1 MTLWIRCRQFVVT
14 CAVSTIAM
22 HAQQVSFR
30 EQVYPVLEKAGCRAC
45 HNPEGV
51 ASPTRLHF
59 PEKNVPAA
67 RVDAFGDS
75 LVELIDRENPEK
87 SLLLLKP
94 TARVAHTGGERIAK
108 SSPEEATLRAWT
120 NRLTKLSAKELTT

>member
-1 MTLWIRCRQFVVT
+1 MFRQFAIT
-14 CAVSTIAM
+14 CALSTIAV
-22 HAQQVSFR
+22 HAQQVAFR

-75 LVELIDRENPEK
+75 LVELVDRDSPEK

-94 TARVAHTGGERIAK
+94 TARVAHAGGERIK
-108 SSPEEATLRAWT
+108 RSSPEEATLRAWIDH
-120 NRLTKLSAKELTT
+120 LAKLSGK